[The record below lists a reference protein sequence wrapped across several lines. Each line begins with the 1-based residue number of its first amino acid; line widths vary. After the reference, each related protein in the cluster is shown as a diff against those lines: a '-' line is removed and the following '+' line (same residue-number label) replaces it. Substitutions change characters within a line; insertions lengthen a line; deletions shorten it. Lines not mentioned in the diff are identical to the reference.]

1 MLTILSGQVW
11 EQLLRIRQKKI
22 KLGDKPHK
30 LLVRQLRSLQANK
43 AIHKIKSK
51 AGDMLVDPKN
61 INDRFRD

>member
-1 MLTILSGQVW
+1 
-11 EQLLRIRQKKI
+11 LRIRQKKI